1 MAIEYKHRNTLLTLP
16 YLQQHKDGTSIDA
29 ILQHSGADRL
39 HVYPALFELEQ
50 EGRLEGTPK
59 QVRLRQRN
67 IGTKDYLQL
76 KIRMSE

>member
-1 MAIEYKHRNTLLTLP
+1 MDTDYKHRDTLLTLP
-16 YLQQHKDGTSIDA
+16 YLQQHKDGTSINA

-50 EGRLEGTPK
+50 DGRLEGTPK

-67 IGTKDYLQL
+67 IGTKGYLL
-76 KIRMSE
+76 LTIEN

>member
-1 MAIEYKHRNTLLTLP
+1 MAIDYKHRDTLLILH
-16 YLQQHKDGTSIDA
+16 YLQQHKDDTSIDA
-29 ILQHSGADRL
+29 ILQHSGAEKL
-39 HVYPALFELEQ
+39 CVYPALFALEQ
-50 EGRLEGTPK
+50 DGRLEGTPK